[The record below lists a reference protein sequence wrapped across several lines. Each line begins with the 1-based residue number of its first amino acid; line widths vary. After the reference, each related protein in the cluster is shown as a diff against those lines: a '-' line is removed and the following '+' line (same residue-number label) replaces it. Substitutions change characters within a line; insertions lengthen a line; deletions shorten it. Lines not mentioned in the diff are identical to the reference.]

1 MIRID
6 LARDEAAK
14 KVKKSVLD
22 QIEFL
27 SSAKGKKIKSK
38 IEEYSVL
45 GITVAVSILPWL
57 FMIQFESFM
66 VSQNKRKIENLQRK
80 IEVTKQEMS
89 RLKPF
94 QDELQSYEKQKKVVS
109 ERLVTVRKLLES
121 RSTPVNILDAVGQS
135 LPPKVWLM
143 GVELSMSTKS
153 VLQMTGQSFSNEE
166 ISDFI
171 DKLSESIFISDVM
184 LGDISTQYSADNFS
198 LKDFYVSARPKG
210 AGIPEPVKE
219 PAKAE
224 AKK

>member
-45 GITVAVSILPWL
+45 GITTALSILPWL

-166 ISDFI
+166 N
-171 DKLSESIFISDVM
+171 E
-184 LGDISTQYSADNFS
+184 A
-198 LKDFYVSARPKG
+198 
-210 AGIPEPVKE
+210 EKE
-219 PAKAE
+219 KSR
-224 AKK
+224 